1 MAISQRVVG
10 LYALGLNPLTIQ
22 LNSFARR
29 ALSQLT
35 EQFDAELYE
44 DFMDTWGT
52 HIITQSLVGG
62 MVEERAKVD
71 RCIRGVDDDTLCRCI
86 PFSDRRST
94 GAGCASYASRTKVIS
109 KRLLGGNTIL
119 NNDYDWKRTLAF
131 QPALLQILEMIPWD
145 HFITNKIVKK
155 NLRTAIRYRLKIA
168 NSRRAEAVRQVNAH
182 LLSCASGKATI
193 IHLFSVLSFSAI
205 VFRVAANAPL
215 FFYQCIIL

>member
-1 MAISQRVVG
+1 M
-10 LYALGLNPLTIQ
+10 YALGLNPSTIQ

-35 EQFDAELYE
+35 EQFDADLYE

-71 RCIRGVDDDTLCRCI
+71 RCILGVDDDTICRCI
-86 PFSDRRST
+86 PFSDRGST
-94 GAGCASYASRTKVIS
+94 PAACASYASRTKVIS
-109 KRLLGGNTIL
+109 KRLLGGNTML
-119 NNDYDWKRTLAF
+119 NKDYDWKRTLAT
-131 QPALLQILEMIPWD
+131 QPALLQILEMVPWD
-145 HFITNKIVKK
+145 HFVTKKIVKN

-168 NSRRAEAVRQVNAH
+168 NRQRAEAVRQINAH

-193 IHLFSVLSFSAI
+193 IHLFSVLCFSE
-205 VFRVAANAPL
+205 
-215 FFYQCIIL
+215 